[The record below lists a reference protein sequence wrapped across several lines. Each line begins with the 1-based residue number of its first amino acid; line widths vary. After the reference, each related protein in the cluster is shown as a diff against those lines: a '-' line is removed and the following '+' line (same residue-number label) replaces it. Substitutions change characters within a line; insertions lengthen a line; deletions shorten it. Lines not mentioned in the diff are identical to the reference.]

1 MTAPRP
7 RLDFVLRTARRVRLA
22 RRAARSAF
30 TLLEVLLALAIIALV
45 ASTLIGGASHLL
57 GGTPATPHDV
67 FWKSVQEARKTA
79 LRSGREVRLKY
90 DKEKR
95 HFYLLDGLAPTVLA
109 ADGFTKEERPLKT
122 FPLVGPGAA
131 DLTVE
136 FLNASTKGGTLL
148 LIGGVAVESNP
159 VTHVTFYS
167 DGTCSPFRAQ
177 FTRPG
182 AASIQSIDPWTC
194 APVLTPPDP
203 YAQPAFD

>member
-1 MTAPRP
+1 MKPARRRILSDRAAPR
-7 RLDFVLRTARRVRLA
+7 RRH
-22 RRAARSAF
+22 AARAF
-30 TLLEVLLALAIIALV
+30 TLLEVLLSLAIIALV

-57 GGTPATPHDV
+57 SETPATPHDV

-79 LRSGREVRLKY
+79 LKSGREVRLKF

-109 ADGFTKEERPLKT
+109 ADGFTREARPLTT

-131 DLTVE
+131 ELTVE
-136 FLNASTKGGTLL
+136 FLNASTKGGS
-148 LIGGVAVESNP
+148 LILVGGVAIEANP
-159 VTHVTFYS
+159 ATHVTFYS

-177 FTRPG
+177 FSRPG

>member
-1 MTAPRP
+1 M
-7 RLDFVLRTARRVRLA
+7 TARRDRSLRFP
-22 RRAARSAF
+22 RRRGRAAF

-57 GGTPATPHDV
+57 GETPATPHDV
-67 FWKSVQEARKTA
+67 FWKAVQEARKSA
-79 LRSGREVRLKY
+79 LKAGHEIRLKY

-95 HFYLLDGLAPTVLA
+95 HFYLIDGLAPSVLA
-109 ADGFTKEERPLKT
+109 ADGFTQEERPLKT
-122 FPLVGPGAA
+122 FPLVGPGA
-131 DLTVE
+131 DELTVE
-136 FLNASTKGGTLL
+136 FLNASAKGGH
-148 LIGGVAVESNP
+148 LILVGGVAVESNP
-159 VTHVTFYS
+159 ATHVTFYS

-203 YAQPAFD
+203 YAPPAFD